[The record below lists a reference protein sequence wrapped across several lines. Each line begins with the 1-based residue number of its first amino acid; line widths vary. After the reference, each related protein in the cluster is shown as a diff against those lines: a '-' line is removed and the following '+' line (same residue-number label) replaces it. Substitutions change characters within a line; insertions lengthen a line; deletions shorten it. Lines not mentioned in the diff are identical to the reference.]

1 MSTYEDNYSE
11 IIGTEQDLD
20 ALEKLLEDQW
30 EIYENNYNGG
40 RGKTRTIFDSVEWGE
55 CEWGYWAG
63 RISPTRM
70 NFSLEDGAIGAED
83 VLSDAT
89 ANLSSV
95 EIISYIGNQE
105 LDTCWI
111 TPPGIDLGFWSYPN
125 DLIGSN
131 HNAYFLTYLDRKYGF
146 SEEWAEPI
154 LDALGLDGETDK
166 NEMEDL
172 FNHTAILIHAGII
185 DEPADDPLGWGRN
198 TLIFTGTKLEL
209 SEVEKRLREV
219 APKVKDLFLYE
230 DISLLKLENSQ
241 ASMQALSHQGELEVL
256 VNQLIAEFSEG
267 TVKHTFD
274 LIHL

>member
-1 MSTYEDNYSE
+1 MSTYVETTSE
-11 IIGTEQDLD
+11 IVGTKEDLD
-20 ALEKLLEDQW
+20 ALEKILKEQW
-30 EIYENNYNGG
+30 KIYEATSNN
-40 RGKTRTIFDSVEWGE
+40 GKLETGTIFDCVEWGE
-55 CEWGYWAG
+55 CDWGYHAG
-63 RISPTRM
+63 RLSLTSM
-70 NFSLEDGAIGAED
+70 YFQLEDGAIGADE
-83 VLSDAT
+83 VLDNA
-89 ANLSSV
+89 AENLKSIQAV
-95 EIISYIGNQE
+95 TWVGMQE
-105 LDTCWI
+105 LDSCWI
-111 TPPGIDLGFWSYPN
+111 TPPGIDLGFWAYPN

-241 ASMQALSHQGELEVL
+241 ATMQALSHQGELDVL
-256 VNQLIAEFSEG
+256 VSQLNAEFSEV